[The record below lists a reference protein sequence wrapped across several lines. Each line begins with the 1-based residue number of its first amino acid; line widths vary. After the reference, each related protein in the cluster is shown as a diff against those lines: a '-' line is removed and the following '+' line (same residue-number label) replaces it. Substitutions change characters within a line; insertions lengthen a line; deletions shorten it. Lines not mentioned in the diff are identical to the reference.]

1 MDCRTF
7 HKKLEDY
14 LQGEMD
20 FPARF
25 GMERHAQ
32 QCYACG
38 KEMKDALRLRE
49 MAKTLVRVKAPA
61 DFEAALLARLQN
73 AGVRRRNSMPW
84 RLLTLGL
91 DRISWRL
98 LAAGA
103 AAAVV
108 AIAGIHLFIGAQRE
122 NAAFVSKNDALT
134 PAPPF
139 EAGGTPA
146 DDGAVAVLSPR
157 IVPLGDPKARFLPAE
172 DWSEKYLDP
181 ADLGYFEYALPGPG
195 DRRMIMRLP
204 KSILLRYGM
213 PSEDYFIRNVSH

>member
-7 HKKLEDY
+7 RNKLEDY
-14 LQGEMD
+14 LQGDMD

-38 KEMKDALRLRE
+38 KAMKDAFRLRE
-49 MAKTLVRVKAPA
+49 MAKALVRVQAPA
-61 DFEAALLARLQN
+61 DFEAALLTRLQN
-73 AGVRRRNSMPW
+73 VGVHRRSSMLW
-84 RLLTLGL
+84 RFLTLGL

-103 AAAVV
+103 AAAV
-108 AIAGIHLFIGAQRE
+108 AFAGMFFFVSERRE
-122 NAAFVSKNDALT
+122 SPAFVSGSDDRS
-134 PAPPF
+134 PAQPL
-139 EAGGTPA
+139 EAGGA
-146 DDGAVAVLSPR
+146 SGDHAAVAVLSPK
-157 IVPLGDPKARFLPAE
+157 IVPLVDPRARFLPAE
-172 DWSEKYLDP
+172 EWSEKYLDP
-181 ADLGYFEYALPGPG
+181 ADMGYFEYALPGPG

-213 PSEDYFIRNVSH
+213 PSEEYFIRNVSH

>member
-7 HKKLEDY
+7 RKKLEDY

-38 KEMKDALRLRE
+38 KEIKDALRLRE

-61 DFEAALLARLQN
+61 DFEAALLARLQK
-73 AGVRRRNSMPW
+73 AGVRRRSSMLW
-84 RLLTLGL
+84 RFLTLGL
-91 DRISWRL
+91 DRVSWRL

-103 AAAVV
+103 AVAAV
-108 AIAGIHLFIGAQRE
+108 AIVGIYLFVGAQGESPTR
-122 NAAFVSKNDALT
+122 VSESDALP
-134 PAPPF
+134 PARAL
-139 EAGGTPA
+139 EAGGTSA
-146 DDGAVAVLSPR
+146 DNAAVAVLSPK
-157 IVPLGDPKARFLPAE
+157 IVPLGDPRARFLPAE
-172 DWSEKYLDP
+172 DWSERYLDP

>member
-7 HKKLEDY
+7 RKKLEDY

-38 KEMKDALRLRE
+38 KEMKDALRIRE
-49 MAKTLVRVKAPA
+49 MVKTLVRVKAPT

-73 AGVRRRNSMPW
+73 AGVRRRSSMLG

-91 DRISWRL
+91 DRVPWRL

-103 AAAVV
+103 AAAAV
-108 AIAGIHLFIGAQRE
+108 ALAGIHLFVSERRDSP
-122 NAAFVSKNDALT
+122 AFVSKIDDLS
-134 PAPPF
+134 PAQPV
-139 EAGGTPA
+139 EAGGA
-146 DDGAVAVLSPR
+146 SGDHAAVAVLSPM
-157 IVPLGDPKARFLPAE
+157 IVPLGDPRARFLPAE
-172 DWSEKYLDP
+172 DWSEKYVDP
-181 ADLGYFEYALPGPG
+181 ADKGYFEYALPGPG

-204 KSILLRYGM
+204 KSILLRYGI
-213 PSEDYFIRNVSH
+213 PSEEYFIRNVSH